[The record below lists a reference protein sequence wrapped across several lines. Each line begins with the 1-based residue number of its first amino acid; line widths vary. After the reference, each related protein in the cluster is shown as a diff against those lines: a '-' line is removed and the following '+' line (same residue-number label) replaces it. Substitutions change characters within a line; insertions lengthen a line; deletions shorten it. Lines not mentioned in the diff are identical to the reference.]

1 MSDLRIRAAVFDL
14 DGTLTDTLK
23 DISEAMNFALRSF
36 GLPEWETDDYRY
48 LVGDGVIKLAERAV
62 RDRQELAPQVK
73 MVYQARYETHNEI
86 YSRPYPGIPELLG
99 RLNAQGIPVCVLSNK
114 PHVDTLHVV
123 KHYFP
128 EITFAQ
134 ILGQTDRFPVKPD
147 PAGALWIAEQLGLN
161 PEDFAYFGDTA
172 TDMIC
177 ARRAGM
183 HPVGVLWG
191 FRSAEELTE
200 SGAEILISHPDEFR
214 V

>member
-48 LVGDGVIKLAERAV
+48 LVGDGVIKLAE
-62 RDRQELAPQVK
+62 
-73 MVYQARYETHNEI
+73 
-86 YSRPYPGIPELLG
+86 
-99 RLNAQGIPVCVLSNK
+99 
-114 PHVDTLHVV
+114 
-123 KHYFP
+123 
-128 EITFAQ
+128 
-134 ILGQTDRFPVKPD
+134 
-147 PAGALWIAEQLGLN
+147 QLGLK
-161 PEDFAYFGDTA
+161 PEDFVYFGDTA

-177 ARRAGM
+177 ARQAGM

-214 V
+214 I